1 MNPKN
6 WPNRKKWATTG
17 IITLYVFLSPFASSI
32 LAPAVTQV
40 AVEFQE
46 TNITILSLLV
56 SVFVL
61 AFAVGPLIAGPASE
75 LLGRYLPSD
84 FYKILI

>member
-40 AVEFQE
+40 AIEFQE
-46 TNITILSLLV
+46 TNVTILSLLV

-61 AFAVGPLIAGPASE
+61 AFAVGPVIAGPASE
-75 LLGRYLPSD
+75 LLGRYLPFIFFS
-84 FYKILI
+84 LIS